1 MKVRPNI
8 VVLAV
13 RVVQVE
19 TFCLIVTHPLR
30 IDLDVHLG
38 SHRITPIEVL
48 RSIGRSALSVG
59 EQIVSIGGVAKV
71 HAIVELVH
79 FLREDVEGLIASNR
93 ATAVVTSHKRAVT
106 RGDYS
111 GAFMLEGV
119 FALIKRPAV

>member
-19 TFCLIVTHPLR
+19 ALCLIVTHPLR

-38 SHRITPIEVL
+38 SHRIPPIEVL
-48 RSIGRSALSVG
+48 RSICRSALSVG
-59 EQIVSIGGVAKV
+59 EQIVSVSGVAKV

-93 ATAVVTSHKRAVT
+93 ATAVVTSH
-106 RGDYS
+106 
-111 GAFMLEGV
+111 
-119 FALIKRPAV
+119 